1 MPAPRLHHLLLLAA
15 LTVACSS
22 SPADPGQPT
31 VDPSGNLPTL
41 AALGVPAK
49 PPSLVG
55 VVVERR
61 PDGRVL
67 LEHRPVRPQCG
78 HQAVASI
85 GPATRIVRRSGAAAT
100 AQDLRPGVRVTA
112 WFGDVELRSC
122 PVQVEALAI
131 VVE

>member
-1 MPAPRLHHLLLLAA
+1 MLAPKFRHLLLLAA
-15 LTVACSS
+15 LTLACSS
-22 SPADPGQPT
+22 SPADPAAQSAADPT
-31 VDPSGNLPTL
+31 GDPL
-41 AALGVPAK
+41 ATLGVPAK
-49 PPSLVG
+49 APSLVG

-61 PDGRVL
+61 PDGRAL

-78 HQAVASI
+78 HQAVASL